1 MTGPLLESGTLTEF
15 EPLGAGGETLF
26 SSASELRVAVQRRLG
41 VDAAACLAVPQQNA
55 YADTLD
61 WYAPQPGPV
70 TRWATLSDEQRSAVL
85 EHVDALRGQ
94 LLELSGQLVQEDKR
108 DRQIF
113 GRLLEHA
120 ATIPDSSHIFLVGDQ
135 PVLAFWGFRLRGKDS
150 ISDVPSGS
158 KPPLVGRDGG
168 KKRDD
173 KKPNPELDPSLPQDA
188 SAQPRVEARRRWWLL
203 AAAVIATLVAGIL
216 WHRMPPPSPPDEG
229 TTTAPGTTTEAPTAD
244 TPLEP
249 LVFPPDVIETG
260 STNFLTGRWQASG
273 DELVDSDTKR
283 PISLAFELDQGEG
296 DVTITEQ
303 SGVVCR
309 APVDAAFDG
318 ETLTLTPRGA
328 IRCPNRAPFYGV
340 TVTCR
345 PSTDRRAVC
354 TGSFPNGKVF
364 HVDLGRHQ

>member
-41 VDAAACLAVPQQNA
+41 AGVAACLAVPQQNA

-70 TRWATLSDEQRSAVL
+70 TPWATLSDEQRSAVL
-85 EHVDALRGQ
+85 EHVEALRGQ
-94 LLELSGQLVQEDKR
+94 LLELSRQLVQEDRR

-158 KPPLVGRDGG
+158 KSSLVGRDGG

-173 KKPNPELDPSLPQDA
+173 KKPNPELDSSLPRDA
-188 SAQPRVEARRRWWLL
+188 SAQPRVGARRLWWLL
-203 AAAVIATLVAGIL
+203 AAAVIATLIFGIL
-216 WHRMPPPSPPDEG
+216 WHRMTPPSPPVEG
-229 TTTAPGTTTEAPTAD
+229 PQTPADPITQAPTAG
-244 TPLEP
+244 TPPEP
-249 LVFPPDVIETG
+249 LVFPPDAIETG
-260 STNFLTGRWQASG
+260 STDFLTGRWQASS
-273 DELVDSDTKR
+273 DDLVDSDTKR
-283 PISLAFELDQGEG
+283 PISLAFDLDQGAG

-303 SGVVCR
+303 SGAVCR

-328 IRCPNRAPFYGV
+328 IPCPNRAPFYGV

-364 HVDLGRHQ
+364 RVDLGRHQ